1 MTRAASPAS
10 LTTPLADLQINCDR
24 LLHRLDQL
32 AQIGAIAGGGVC
44 RLALTDEDKA
54 GRDVVVSWMR
64 ELGLTIT
71 VDQLGNVVGTRAG
84 LVAGPPVMTGSHID
98 TVATG
103 GRYDGNLG
111 VLAGLE
117 VIATLNEHHIQTRYP
132 LAVAFFTN
140 EEGARF
146 HPDMMGSWA
155 FSGGLSSDAAL
166 AEVETDGT
174 TVAAEL
180 TRIGYAG
187 TVPCGSQ
194 PVKAFVELHVEQG
207 PVLEQEGVQIGAVT
221 GVQGM
226 SWQELTV
233 TGVSNHAGTTPMSLR
248 HDAGYG
254 ASAIAVAVRE
264 LALAMGGNQVATVG
278 SIQLQP
284 GLVNVIAKAAKLTV
298 DLRNTDSA
306 LLKQAEATLQTQMA
320 AIAAA
325 EGLEITAQSLARFEP
340 VSFAPKMI
348 DCVERTAKAL
358 GFSVKRMPSGAGHD
372 AGMIAAIAPT
382 AMIFVPS
389 VNGLSHNVKEYT
401 APEDLENGTNVLL
414 QVLLQLAS
422 LSKAGVIQPSL
433 KDE

>member
-1 MTRAASPAS
+1 MTRSASPAS
-10 LTTPLADLQINCDR
+10 LTTPLADLRINCDR
-24 LLHRLDQL
+24 LLHRIDQL

-54 GRDVVVSWMR
+54 GRDLVVSWMK

-71 VDQLGNVVGTRAG
+71 IDQLGNVVGTRAG
-84 LVAGPPVMTGSHID
+84 LVAGAPVMTGSHID

-117 VIATLNEHHIQTRYP
+117 VMETLNEHHIQTRHP

-155 FSGGLSSDAAL
+155 FSGGLSSAAAL
-166 AEVETDGT
+166 AEVGIDGT

-207 PVLEQEGVQIGAVT
+207 PVLEQKGVQIGAVT

-254 ASAIAVAVRE
+254 ASAIAVAARE
-264 LALAMGGNQVATVG
+264 LALSMGGNQVATVG

-306 LLKQAEATLQTQMA
+306 LLKQAETELQAKIA

-325 EGLEITAQSLARFEP
+325 EGLEITAHSLARFEP
-340 VSFAPKMI
+340 VKFAPDMV

-358 GFSVKRMPSGAGHD
+358 GFSVQRMPSGAGHD

-389 VNGLSHNVKEYT
+389 VNGLSHNVQEYT
-401 APEDLENGTNVLL
+401 APEDLANGSNMLL

-422 LSKAGVIQPSL
+422 PNSV
-433 KDE
+433 

>member
-24 LLHRLDQL
+24 LLHRIDQL

-54 GRDVVVSWMR
+54 GRDLVVSWMQ

-71 VDQLGNVVGTRAG
+71 IDQLGNVVGTRAG

-117 VIATLNEHHIQTRYP
+117 VIETLNEHNVQTRYP

-166 AEVETDGT
+166 AEVGIDGT

-180 TRIGYAG
+180 ARIGYAG

-254 ASAIAVAVRE
+254 ASAIAVAARE

-278 SIQLQP
+278 AIQLKP
-284 GLVNVIAKAAKLTV
+284 GLVNVIAKEARMTV
-298 DLRNTDSA
+298 DLRNTDAA
-306 LLKQAEATLQTQMA
+306 LLRQAEAQLAEQIE
-320 AIAAA
+320 AIAQK
-325 EGLEITAQSLARFEP
+325 EGLNVTSRSLARFEP
-340 VSFAPKMI
+340 VTFDPVM
-348 DCVERTAKAL
+348 VEQVMRTAQAL
-358 GFSVKRMPSGAGHD
+358 
-372 AGMIAAIAPT
+372 
-382 AMIFVPS
+382 VPDGR
-389 VNGLSHNVKEYT
+389 NQ
-401 APEDLENGTNVLL
+401 GT
-414 QVLLQLAS
+414 
-422 LSKAGVIQPSL
+422 I
-433 KDE
+433 

>member
-1 MTRAASPAS
+1 MTRSASPAS
-10 LTTPLADLQINCDR
+10 LTTPLADLRINCDR
-24 LLHRLDQL
+24 LLHRIDQL

-54 GRDVVVSWMR
+54 GRDLVVSWMQ

-71 VDQLGNVVGTRAG
+71 IDQLGNVVGTRPG
-84 LVAGPPVMTGSHID
+84 LVAGAPVMTGSHID

-117 VIATLNEHHIQTRYP
+117 VIATLNEHHIQTQYP

-166 AEVETDGT
+166 AEVGIDGT

-254 ASAIAVAVRE
+254 ASAIAVASRE
-264 LALAMGGNQVATVG
+264 LALSMGGNQVATVG
-278 SIQLQP
+278 AIQLKP
-284 GLVNVIAKAAKLTV
+284 GLVNVIAKEARMTV
-298 DLRNTDSA
+298 DLRNTYA
-306 LLKQAEATLQTQMA
+306 ARLRQAETQLA
-320 AIAAA
+320 EQIEAIAQK
-325 EGLEITAQSLARFEP
+325 EGLNVTSRSLARFEP
-340 VSFAPKMI
+340 VTFDPVL
-348 DCVERTAKAL
+348 VEQVAQTAQAL
-358 GFSVKRMPSGAGHD
+358 GYSAKRMPSGAGHD

-389 VNGLSHNVKEYT
+389 VNGLSHNVREYT
-401 APEDLENGTNVLL
+401 APEDLANGSNVLL

-422 LSKAGVIQPSL
+422 SSTVEVVQP
-433 KDE
+433 

>member
-1 MTRAASPAS
+1 MTQSASPAS

-24 LLHRLDQL
+24 LLHRIDQL

-54 GRDVVVSWMR
+54 GRDLVVSWMQ

-71 VDQLGNVVGTRAG
+71 IDQLGNVVGTRAG
-84 LVAGPPVMTGSHID
+84 LVAGAPVMTGSHID

-117 VIATLNEHHIQTRYP
+117 IIATLNEHHIQTQHP

-166 AEVETDGT
+166 AEVGIDGT

-187 TVPCGSQ
+187 MVPCGSQ
-194 PVKAFVELHVEQG
+194 PVKAFVEFHVEQG
-207 PVLEQEGVQIGAVT
+207 PVLEQAGVQIGAVT

-254 ASAIAVAVRE
+254 ASAIAVAARE
-264 LALAMGGNQVATVG
+264 LALSMGGNQVATVG
-278 SIQLQP
+278 AMQLKP
-284 GLVNVIAKAAKLTV
+284 GLVNVIAKEARMTV
-298 DLRNTDSA
+298 DLRNTDAA
-306 LLKQAEATLQTQMA
+306 LLRQAEAQLAEQIE
-320 AIAAA
+320 AIAQKA
-325 EGLEITAQSLARFEP
+325 GLNVTSRSLARFEP
-340 VSFAPKMI
+340 VTFDPVIGRAS
-348 DCVERTAKAL
+348 CRER
-358 GFSVKRMPSGAGHD
+358 V
-372 AGMIAAIAPT
+372 
-382 AMIFVPS
+382 
-389 VNGLSHNVKEYT
+389 
-401 APEDLENGTNVLL
+401 
-414 QVLLQLAS
+414 
-422 LSKAGVIQPSL
+422 
-433 KDE
+433 